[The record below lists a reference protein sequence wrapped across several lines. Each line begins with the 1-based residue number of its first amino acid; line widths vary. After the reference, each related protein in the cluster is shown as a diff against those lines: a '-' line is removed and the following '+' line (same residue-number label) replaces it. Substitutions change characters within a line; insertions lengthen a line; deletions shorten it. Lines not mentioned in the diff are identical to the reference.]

1 MKSVGAKA
9 TAIGIAAN
17 FLLFLVKLYI
27 GVSSNSLA
35 IYCDAVNNLG
45 DTFACIVAFSGFL
58 LIKRLNEIKSLRAQS
73 LCTFVISLVIAV
85 SGIYFIYNGMERMM
99 YPLPVSYTPKYAF
112 VIIGTIAAKILMGIM
127 FILFNKK
134 SGSTVLKALI
144 LDSFL
149 DCFVTLSALMG
160 LFLITKVNYAVDGIF
175 AIITGAIITVSAIKN
190 IISET
195 KFLINN

>member
-1 MKSVGAKA
+1 MKGVGTKA

-27 GVSSNSLA
+27 GISSNSLA

-45 DTFACIVAFSGFL
+45 DMLACIVAFSGFL
-58 LIKRLNEIKSLRAQS
+58 MIKKLDKVKSLRAQS
-73 LCTFVISLVIAV
+73 LCTFIISLVIAV
-85 SGIYFIYNGMERMM
+85 SGIYFIYNGMERML
-99 YPLPVSYTPKYAF
+99 YPLPVSYTPKYAL
-112 VIIGTIAAKILMGIM
+112 VIIGTIFAKILMGVIYI
-127 FILFNKK
+127 FFNKK
-134 SGSTVLKALI
+134 ESSSVLKALI

-190 IISET
+190 IISEA

>member
-27 GVSSNSLA
+27 GISSNSLA

-45 DTFACIVAFSGFL
+45 DVFACIVALSGFL
-58 LIKRLNEIKSLRAQS
+58 LIKKLNEQKSLRAQS
-73 LCTFVISLVIAV
+73 LCTFIISIVIAL
-85 SGIYFIYNGMERMM
+85 SGIYFIYNGMERML
-99 YPLPVSYTPKYAF
+99 YPLPISYTPRYAF
-112 VIIGTIAAKILMGIM
+112 AIIGTIGVKILMGVI

-134 SGSTVLKALI
+134 EESSVLKALI

-160 LFLITKVNYAVDGIF
+160 LFLITKVNYAVDGLF
-175 AIITGAIITVSAIKN
+175 AVITGAIITVSAIKN
-190 IISET
+190 IINEA
-195 KFLINN
+195 KYLINN